1 MNKWKK
7 EESRKYHEKVKNMSI
22 EDKKNYDFL
31 LNIQSSFNS
40 LVKELHVKLF
50 SEEYDFMYDNNVD
63 ANRRRLGENP
73 MSDEYINKTN
83 KRRIKLGFLPLK
95 EDGHAQDG
103 SKTIEYCKKLISGEI
118 ELNSFE

>member
-1 MNKWKK
+1 MTKWKK
-7 EESRKYHEKVKNMSI
+7 EETKKYNEKVKNMSI

-31 LNIQSSFNS
+31 LNIQNSFNS
-40 LVKELHVKLF
+40 LVKELHAKLF
-50 SEEYDFMYDNNVD
+50 PEEYDFGYDSNVD

-83 KRRIKLGFLPLK
+83 KRRIKLGFLRLK

-103 SKTIEYCKKLISGEI
+103 SKTIEYCP
-118 ELNSFE
+118 NSR